1 MPDSRRP
8 NILWIIAEDFGP
20 ALSCMG
26 RTDLRTPRIDAL
38 AGEGI
43 LFTRC
48 HTTAPVCSPS
58 RSAFLT
64 GMYQTTIGAHD
75 HRSHRDDFHPLPSG
89 VRTAPE
95 WFRAA
100 GYATANLVHLPL
112 PFRGTGKTDWNFAA
126 PARPFEHEDWK
137 TLRADGRPFFAMLN
151 LWETHRPFEAPR
163 VTDPARFDLPPF
175 YPDHPRIRE
184 DTARYLDSA
193 LALDR
198 KVGQMLDLLDA
209 EGLRDNTVVFFMGD
223 NGEAHIRGKQFCYD
237 EGLHVP
243 LVVSLPSSLRR
254 YGRGVSRRT
263 DRLVEAIDW
272 LPTSLALA
280 GVRVPAGMQGRPFL
294 GPGAGQ
300 PRRYAFAARDRCDET
315 VIRLRTVRDA
325 RYRWIR
331 NLTPDKG
338 LFEPNAYK
346 AAQYPAWNL
355 VQDMGRAGKLEG
367 PARLLVAPRLPATA
381 LFDLE
386 TDPHALVN
394 LADDP
399 AHRAVRERLDRAL
412 REWMR
417 RSGDPHAGLL
427 P

>member
-1 MPDSRRP
+1 MSDPRRP
-8 NILWIIAEDFGP
+8 NILWIVAEDFGP

-38 AGEGI
+38 AEQGI

-64 GMYQTTIGAHD
+64 GMVQTTIGAHD
-75 HRSHRDDFHPLPSG
+75 HRSHRDDFHPLPPG
-89 VRTAPE
+89 VRTAPA
-95 WFRAA
+95 WFRSA

-126 PARPFEHEDWK
+126 PEKPFEHDDWK
-137 TLRADGRPFFAMLN
+137 ALRADGRPFFAMLN
-151 LWETHRPFEAPR
+151 LWETHRPFDAPR
-163 VTDPARFDLPPF
+163 VVDPAKVAIPP
-175 YPDHPRIRE
+175 YLPDHPVVRE
-184 DTARYLDSA
+184 DCARYLDSA
-193 LALDR
+193 VALDR
-198 KVGQMLDLLDA
+198 KVGAMIDLLER
-209 EGLRDNTVVFFMGD
+209 EGLRDDTVVFFMGD

-243 LVVSLPSSLRR
+243 LVVSLPPFLRR
-254 YGRGVSRRT
+254 HARGTPSRM

-280 GVRVPAGMQGRPFL
+280 GIPVPPGMQGRPFI
-294 GPGAGQ
+294 GPGAGA
-300 PRRYAFAARDRCDET
+300 PRRYAFGARDRCDET
-315 VIRLRTVRDA
+315 VIRLRTVRDE

-338 LFEPNAYK
+338 FFEPNAYK
-346 AAQYPAWNL
+346 AAHYPAWNL
-355 VQDMGRAGKLEG
+355 VQALGREGKLAG
-367 PARLLVAPRLPATA
+367 AARRLVEPRLPATA
-381 LFDLE
+381 LYDLE
-386 TDPHALVN
+386 ADPHALVD

-399 AHRAVRERLDRAL
+399 AHRPVRDRLDRAL
-412 REWMR
+412 RDWMR
-417 RSGDPHAGLL
+417 RCRDPHLGLL